1 MFTGIVQA
9 IGQIEEVLPQPSS
22 AGQKGGLRLMVAWGG
37 LDSEDV
43 SEGDSIAING
53 ACMTAL
59 RPDAFGFAVDISRE
73 SLDCTVGLDR
83 PGPVNLEK
91 AMRAS
96 DRLGGHIVSGHID
109 AVGRVIRLESR
120 GESVGLAVMLP
131 PELAV
136 YVSEKGSIALQG
148 VSLTINQVL
157 DRDDG
162 VEIDINLIPHTW
174 SQTTLRGLAV
184 GDGVNVEVDTIARQ
198 VVRCWERMGQLSG
211 QLSRP
216 RGDQANGPV
225 GGSGGRRS

>member
-9 IGQIEEVLPQPSS
+9 IGQIEEVLPQSS
-22 AGQKGGLRLMVAWGG
+22 PAGQKAGLRLMVAWGG
-37 LDSEDV
+37 LESEDV

-53 ACMTAL
+53 ACMTVL
-59 RPDAFGFAVDISRE
+59 RPDAFGFAADISRE

-96 DRLGGHIVSGHID
+96 DRFGGHIVSGHVD

-131 PELAV
+131 SELGV
-136 YVSEKGSIALQG
+136 YVAEKGSIALQG
-148 VSLTINQVL
+148 VSLTINQVC

-198 VVRCWERMGQLSG
+198 VVRCWERIGQLSG
-211 QLSRP
+211 QLNRP
-216 RGDQANGPV
+216 GGIQASGADRA
-225 GGSGGRRS
+225 SGGRRP